1 MDRQALVKKWTPSP
15 LTLIL
20 LGLIAWLW
28 FRPPAEVSDENLA
41 TPPWQVTL
49 TDGRVLTSEMLKG
62 KVVLVN
68 FWATSC
74 PGCIKEMP
82 DLVKT
87 WQKYHSR
94 GLETIAV
101 AMSYDPPEYVLQF
114 AEKNGLPF
122 IVAPDAGGA
131 VAQAFG
137 NVRVTP
143 TTFVIDKQGQI
154 IQQYVGEPDFTQL
167 HTLIESAL

>member
-1 MDRQALVKKWTPSP
+1 MNTTASSGRSKLLIAGVVALALAGALV
-15 LTLIL
+15 LL
-20 LGLIAWLW
+20 LGQKPAAPQTAFTTLNGEKIALDSL
-28 FRPPAEVSDENLA
+28 R
-41 TPPWQVTL
+41 
-49 TDGRVLTSEMLKG
+49 G

-101 AMSYDPPEYVLQF
+101 AMSYDPPEYVRQF

-122 IVAPDAGGA
+122 IVALDASGA

-137 NVRVTP
+137 NVRLTP
-143 TTFVIDKQGQI
+143 TTFVIDKQGKI
-154 IQQYVGEPDFTQL
+154 IQQYVGEPDFAKL
-167 HTLIESAL
+167 NGLIEGAL

>member
-1 MDRQALVKKWTPSP
+1 MVLALAGAFDSLRSK
-15 LTLIL
+15 
-20 LGLIAWLW
+20 
-28 FRPPAEVSDENLA
+28 
-41 TPPWQVTL
+41 
-49 TDGRVLTSEMLKG
+49 M
-62 KVVLVN
+62 VLVN

-101 AMSYDPPEYVLQF
+101 AMSYDPPEYVRQF

-122 IVAPDAGGA
+122 TVALDTGGA

>member
-1 MDRQALVKKWTPSP
+1 MNKTASPGRTRLLAVAVVILALAGALAMLLSQKPAAPQATFP
-15 LTLIL
+15 TL
-20 LGLIAWLW
+20 GG
-28 FRPPAEVSDENLA
+28 E
-41 TPPWQVTL
+41 
-49 TDGRVLTSEMLKG
+49 RVALDSLRG

-74 PGCIKEMP
+74 SGCIKEMP
-82 DLVKT
+82 NLVKT
-87 WQKYHSR
+87 WQKYHSQ

-101 AMSYDPPEYVLQF
+101 AMSYDPPEYVRQF

-122 IVAPDAGGA
+122 TVALDPDGA

-143 TTFVIDKQGQI
+143 TTFVIDRQGQI
-154 IQQYVGEPDFTQL
+154 IQQYVGEPDFAKL
-167 HTLIESAL
+167 HALIESVL

>member
-1 MDRQALVKKWTPSP
+1 MNKRNKLLIAALVA
-15 LTLIL
+15 LALIGALSLL
-20 LGLIAWLW
+20 LGQK
-28 FRPPAEVSDENLA
+28 PAAPQATFSTLGGENLA
-41 TPPWQVTL
+41 L
-49 TDGRVLTSEMLKG
+49 DSLRG

-74 PGCIKEMP
+74 PGCVKEMP

-101 AMSYDPPEYVLQF
+101 AMSYDPPEYVRQF

-122 IVAPDAGGA
+122 TVALDTGGA
-131 VAQAFG
+131 VAQAFN

-154 IQQYVGEPDFTQL
+154 VQQYVGEPDFTQL
-167 HTLIESAL
+167 HGLIERSL

>member
-1 MDRQALVKKWTPSP
+1 MNTGRTKLLVAAVVVLALAGALAMLLSQKPAAPQASFS
-15 LTLIL
+15 TL
-20 LGLIAWLW
+20 GG
-28 FRPPAEVSDENLA
+28 E
-41 TPPWQVTL
+41 
-49 TDGRVLTSEMLKG
+49 RVALDSLRG

-82 DLVKT
+82 ELVKT

-101 AMSYDPPEYVLQF
+101 AMSYDPPEYVRQF

-122 IVAPDAGGA
+122 TVALDTGGA

-154 IQQYVGEPDFTQL
+154 IQQYVGEPDFAQL
-167 HTLIESAL
+167 HALIESAL

>member
-1 MDRQALVKKWTPSP
+1 VKIQAIVVVIIKNWRFMNTRR
-15 LTLIL
+15 TRL
-20 LGLIAWLW
+20 LAV
-28 FRPPAEVSDENLA
+28 AV
-41 TPPWQVTL
+41 
-49 TDGRVLTSEMLKG
+49 
-62 KVVLVN
+62 VVLVN
-68 FWATSC
+68 FWTTSC

-122 IVAPDAGGA
+122 TIALDTDGV
-131 VAQAFG
+131 VTQAFN

-143 TTFVIDKQGQI
+143 TTFVI
-154 IQQYVGEPDFTQL
+154 
-167 HTLIESAL
+167 ESVL